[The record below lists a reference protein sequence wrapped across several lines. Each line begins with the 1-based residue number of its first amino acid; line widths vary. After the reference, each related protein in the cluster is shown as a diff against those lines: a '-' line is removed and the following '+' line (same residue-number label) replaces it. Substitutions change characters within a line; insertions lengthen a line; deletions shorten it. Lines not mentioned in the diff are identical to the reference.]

1 MSTACTEQD
10 SRLPAKHPEI
20 DARFNYMRGGIFKE
34 VLRFER
40 EGKEVFS
47 ELKTP
52 LQIATMDKGK
62 I

>member
-1 MSTACTEQD
+1 MSTACTD
-10 SRLPAKHPEI
+10 WAGRFPARHPEI
-20 DARFNYMRGGIFKE
+20 DARLNYMRGGIVKE
-34 VLRFER
+34 VPRFEH

-52 LQIATMDKGK
+52 LQIATVDKGR